1 MVCLH
6 YITTTK
12 EKGHTMSKTYE
23 AETVDDSMIG
33 STIIDIRPMTK
44 AEMNKEG
51 WRKREIPMV
60 LVLSSGTILYPS
72 QDTEGNDAG
81 ALFGMTSDG
90 ISFGVY

>member
-1 MVCLH
+1 
-6 YITTTK
+6 
-12 EKGHTMSKTYE
+12 MSETAYE

-44 AEMNKEG
+44 EEMNKEG

-72 QDTEGNDAG
+72 MDTEGNDAG

>member
-1 MVCLH
+1 
-6 YITTTK
+6 
-12 EKGHTMSKTYE
+12 MSSTYE

-44 AEMNKEG
+44 AEMDKEG
-51 WRKREIPMV
+51 WQKRETPMV

-72 QDTEGNDAG
+72 QDIEGNDAG

>member
-1 MVCLH
+1 
-6 YITTTK
+6 
-12 EKGHTMSKTYE
+12 MSSTYE

-33 STIIDIRPMTK
+33 SKIIDIRPMTK
-44 AEMNKEG
+44 AEMDKEG
-51 WRKREIPMV
+51 WQKRETPMV

-72 QDTEGNDAG
+72 MDTEGNDAG

>member
-1 MVCLH
+1 M
-6 YITTTK
+6 
-12 EKGHTMSKTYE
+12 
-23 AETVDDSMIG
+23 D
-33 STIIDIRPMTK
+33 
-44 AEMNKEG
+44 KEG
-51 WRKREIPMV
+51 WQKRETPMV

>member
-1 MVCLH
+1 
-6 YITTTK
+6 
-12 EKGHTMSKTYE
+12 MSKTYE
-23 AETVDDSMIG
+23 ATTVDDSMIG
-33 STIIDIRPMTK
+33 STIIDIRPMTSD
-44 AEMNKEG
+44 EMEAEG

-72 QDTEGNDAG
+72 MDTEGNDAG

>member
-1 MVCLH
+1 
-6 YITTTK
+6 
-12 EKGHTMSKTYE
+12 MSSTYE

-33 STIIDIRPMTK
+33 SKIIDIRPMTK
-44 AEMNKEG
+44 AEMDKEG
-51 WRKREIPMV
+51 WQKRETPMV

>member
-1 MVCLH
+1 
-6 YITTTK
+6 
-12 EKGHTMSKTYE
+12 MSNTI
-23 AETVDDSMIG
+23 DDTIVG
-33 STIIDIRPMTK
+33 SPVVDIRPMTQ

-72 QDTEGNDAG
+72 MDTEGNDAG
-81 ALFGMTSDG
+81 ALFGLTSDG

>member
-1 MVCLH
+1 
-6 YITTTK
+6 
-12 EKGHTMSKTYE
+12 MSKTYE
-23 AETVDDSMIG
+23 AETIDDSMIG
-33 STIIDIRPMTK
+33 STIVDIRPMTK
-44 AEMNKEG
+44 AEMDKEG
-51 WRKREIPMV
+51 WRKNEIPMV